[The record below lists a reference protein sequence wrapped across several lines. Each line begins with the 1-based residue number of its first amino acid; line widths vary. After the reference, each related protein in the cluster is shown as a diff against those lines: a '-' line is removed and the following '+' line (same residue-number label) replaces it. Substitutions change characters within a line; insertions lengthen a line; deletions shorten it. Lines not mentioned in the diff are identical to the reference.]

1 MFFLAYLLILIVFG
15 VLGFLT
21 PFGNNYLNAL
31 IPAALFL
38 AFILIRS
45 SFLNSKLAKIPRPKL
60 RQNEGAH
67 TDEEVAYRVAGSAQ
81 AQGEPITAAI
91 AALVGITQ
99 TAVRFTRRK
108 ASERKEMEYQR
119 ISEPLLRE
127 FRISIVL
134 ASISSAIIV
143 ICVIWR

>member
-21 PFGNNYLNAL
+21 PFGNNYLN
-31 IPAALFL
+31 
-38 AFILIRS
+38 
-45 SFLNSKLAKIPRPKL
+45 AKIPRPKL